1 LRRNILLAL
10 VAALALAVCVNAT
23 ASATAIGGDAQAAAK
38 KKAGKKKAAKC
49 PAKPKKG
56 KKKAGKSLA
65 DSAAKKKKAAKCKAK
80 PKKKAKAKTTPKTGA
95 FKLTDG
101 TYNGEDVHFTVTG
114 GGTKVSTGFPVSC
127 FLFSGEKV
135 PLTASR
141 DIATASET
149 YTKPI
154 AGVESKI
161 TWSLTVRPTL
171 SYMLKTSWDVGG
183 ICTGQKTFS
192 GKLVKAG

>member
-1 LRRNILLAL
+1 MRRNILLAL

-23 ASATAIGGDAQAAAK
+23 ASAAAIGGDAQAAAK

-80 PKKKAKAKTTPKTGA
+80 AKKKAKTTPKAGA
-95 FKLTDG
+95 FKLADGNYRHDSVGVIVTDG
-101 TYNGEDVHFTVTG
+101 GMKATV
-114 GGTKVSTGFPVSC
+114 SFPLSC
-127 FLFSGEKV
+127 FAYGSDTV
-135 PLTASR
+135 PLTSSGNT
-141 DIATASET
+141 ATASET